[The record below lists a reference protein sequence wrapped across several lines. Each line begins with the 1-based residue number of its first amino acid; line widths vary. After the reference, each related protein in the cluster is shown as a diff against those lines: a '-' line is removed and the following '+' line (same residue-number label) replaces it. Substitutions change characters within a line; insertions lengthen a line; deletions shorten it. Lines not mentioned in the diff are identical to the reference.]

1 MPEPTRE
8 CPSCGME
15 DVPQSAV
22 ECPYCAYEFPPPS
35 RPMRGAAYLFIALM
49 LMFALYEFFSWLT
62 A

>member
-1 MPEPTRE
+1 
-8 CPSCGME
+8 ME
-15 DVPQSAV
+15 DVPQTAI

-49 LMFALYEFFSWLT
+49 LMFAVYEFVSWLK